1 MLEIW
6 LDIEHRLDLIYRE
19 VLPYRLLRQEF
30 ILKAPFFLPRSVCRF
45 LDQPVCL
52 YDVGGIG
59 DPYQVFLPEKKEV
72 PMTRLNSPLP
82 IECFLLEGKTVSD
95 TAISGHITRLGEN
108 TAEGSLDAKVDV
120 YANLRILLA
129 AQDAVGS
136 AELYAKV
143 LPIEDSEAGPE
154 DKGIRLQFTSMPPE
168 TKNYIEQMLSD
179 G

>member
-1 MLEIW
+1 MK
-6 LDIEHRLDLIYRE
+6 
-19 VLPYRLLRQEF
+19 Q
-30 ILKAPFFLPRSVCRF
+30 
-45 LDQPVCL
+45 
-52 YDVGGIG
+52 
-59 DPYQVFLPEKKEV
+59 
-72 PMTRLNSPLP
+72 LNSPLP

-108 TAEGSLDAKVDV
+108 AAEGSLDAEVAA

-154 DKGIRLQFTSMPPE
+154 DKGIHLQFTSIPPE
-168 TKNYIEQMLSD
+168 TKNYLEQIRSD